1 MAIRRHRAD
10 ARVSPPCE
18 LVRFEATD
26 GVGLA
31 GVLFEPKR
39 KSNRAVIFLHG
50 TGGSSVFE
58 SKRTNI
64 LGAELTRA
72 GVAYFPF
79 NNRGAQIIRRAGND
93 LGGFSYER
101 IAECVFDIDGA
112 IRELR
117 RRGYRDLTLV
127 GHSTGANKIA
137 VYDHHKPRNPIK
149 RYVLLGGGDD
159 TGLLYQQLGPRR
171 FAAALTKARAMLKMK
186 RGDELAPPSISKLP
200 MSWRSFYDMAN
211 PDGDYNVFPFL
222 EVMRGIRLS
231 RRPRFRYL
239 RAIRKPALFL
249 YGEHDEYCI
258 DSASATVAA
267 LADALGAKPNVEI
280 AIVADADHGFGG
292 KEAELAELMTQ
303 WMEAGLPR

>member
-1 MAIRRHRAD
+1 MNHEP
-10 ARVSPPCE
+10 SCH

-26 GVGLA
+26 GIPLA

-39 KSNRAVIFLHG
+39 KSKSAAIFLHG

-64 LGAELTRA
+64 LAAELVRA
-72 GVAYFPF
+72 GLAYFPF
-79 NNRGAQIIRRAGND
+79 NNRGAHVMRRMGD
-93 LGGFSYER
+93 EMGGFAYER
-101 IAECVFDIDGA
+101 IRDCVHDIDGA
-112 IRELR
+112 LRELR
-117 RRGYRDLTLV
+117 RRGYRDITLI

-137 VYDHHKPRNPIK
+137 VYDHYKHRNTIK

-159 TGLLYQQLGPRR
+159 TGMLYDDLGPRR
-171 FAAALTKARAMLKMK
+171 FQSALAKARAMIKAR
-186 RGDELAPPSISKLP
+186 RGEDLAPPSISKLP

-211 PDGDYNVFPFL
+211 PDGDYNVFPFR

-249 YGEHDEYCI
+249 YGEHDEYCV
-258 DSASATVAA
+258 DSSSRTVAA
-267 LADALGAKPNVEI
+267 LAKALGPKPNVDL
-280 AIVADADHGFGG
+280 AILADADHGFGG
-292 KEAELAELMTQ
+292 KETELASVILQ
-303 WMEAGLPR
+303 WSAGGPAG